1 MTNPG
6 ESYSGQQIGAAWAM
20 IAHGSDARFI
30 PLATA
35 AASPFRFRLLG
46 FSRNE
51 SGISPTYITA
61 HCSAATPPIASS
73 YACIRVFHWWPAPPV
88 GYDGPGLGRQ
98 GVPGEMQVVRSAMHN
113 DDMTHC
119 REDVV
124 FATRH
129 AA

>member
-1 MTNPG
+1 MTNPE

-51 SGISPTYITA
+51 SGISPTYCRAGRYRTF
-61 HCSAATPPIASS
+61 CRLVLSAAKPNVNRRSV
-73 YACIRVFHWWPAPPV
+73 Y
-88 GYDGPGLGRQ
+88 
-98 GVPGEMQVVRSAMHN
+98 VRY
-113 DDMTHC
+113 TLF
-119 REDVV
+119 E
-124 FATRH
+124 
-129 AA
+129 